1 MLVKESS
8 HWCRYI
14 QDTDTTVWQRTLRP
28 NEKIDGDFGHSSHIW
43 KIYRYLSFHNSIVFF
58 AGFAG
63 TIKHRYAD
71 FQVNEIDLEGN
82 VVRLTSYEPP
92 VYPSQMAKPEIDE
105 SKVNGLIFV
114 DDIAKIKSLVDLKDS
129 IESVEIE
136 VTNFSKEQR
145 TFLHK
150 YVQLVSNNKLNS
162 NTVDRNGKK
171 YIEVNNKKKLRQEI
185 QRSNSQRIKFLHF
198 TAMKTNTDTSEMLFL
213 LGKQLSKKISKF
225 TIAGKFQSFGL
236 FLSP

>member
-1 MLVKESS
+1 
-8 HWCRYI
+8 
-14 QDTDTTVWQRTLRP
+14 
-28 NEKIDGDFGHSSHIW
+28 
-43 KIYRYLSFHNSIVFF
+43 
-58 AGFAG
+58 
-63 TIKHRYAD
+63 
-71 FQVNEIDLEGN
+71 
-82 VVRLTSYEPP
+82 
-92 VYPSQMAKPEIDE
+92 MAKPEIDE

-162 NTVDRNGKK
+162 NTVDQNGKK

>member
-1 MLVKESS
+1 
-8 HWCRYI
+8 
-14 QDTDTTVWQRTLRP
+14 
-28 NEKIDGDFGHSSHIW
+28 
-43 KIYRYLSFHNSIVFF
+43 
-58 AGFAG
+58 
-63 TIKHRYAD
+63 
-71 FQVNEIDLEGN
+71 
-82 VVRLTSYEPP
+82 
-92 VYPSQMAKPEIDE
+92 MAKPEIDE

-225 TIAGKFQSFGL
+225 TIAGKFSKL
-236 FLSP
+236 

>member
-1 MLVKESS
+1 
-8 HWCRYI
+8 
-14 QDTDTTVWQRTLRP
+14 
-28 NEKIDGDFGHSSHIW
+28 
-43 KIYRYLSFHNSIVFF
+43 
-58 AGFAG
+58 
-63 TIKHRYAD
+63 
-71 FQVNEIDLEGN
+71 
-82 VVRLTSYEPP
+82 
-92 VYPSQMAKPEIDE
+92 MAKPEIDE